1 MTDLEQTELDAMTL
15 AGGWKLLCVSTL
27 NHSVHHLVQERSQS
41 VRREYYLS
49 RTGRRR
55 IGQAQKSDLERWME
69 GGVGVV
75 TFEDCCA
82 CLSIQPEIA
91 REKIGKYVS
100 SMIWRS

>member
-1 MTDLEQTELDAMTL
+1 
-15 AGGWKLLCVSTL
+15 
-27 NHSVHHLVQERSQS
+27 
-41 VRREYYLS
+41 
-49 RTGRRR
+49 
-55 IGQAQKSDLERWME
+55 ME